1 VEVPGNRHIYNQ
13 FIVRV
18 PRRDEV
24 QSHLAQQKVGC
35 AIYYPIP
42 LHLQKCFAYLGHRE
56 GDFPE
61 GERAARETL
70 ALPIYP
76 ELSDQQA
83 ARVVECVGEFLNK

>member
-1 VEVPGNRHIYNQ
+1 VPGNRHIYNQ

-24 QSHLAQQKVGC
+24 QAHLAQQKVGC

-42 LHLQKCFAYLGHRE
+42 LHLQKCFAYLSHRE
-56 GDFPE
+56 GEFPE
-61 GERAARETL
+61 SELAARETL

-83 ARVVECVGEFLNK
+83 ERVVECIGRFLTQ